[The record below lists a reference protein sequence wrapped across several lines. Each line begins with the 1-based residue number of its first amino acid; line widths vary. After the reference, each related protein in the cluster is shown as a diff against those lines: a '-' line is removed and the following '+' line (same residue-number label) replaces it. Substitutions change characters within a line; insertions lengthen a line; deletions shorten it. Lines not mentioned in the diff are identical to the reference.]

1 VPEWTTRHGA
11 RVDGWRGP
19 SSQAKRDRL
28 AQVYG
33 SDAVALLRAV
43 YHPCATVWLREVPAV
58 QVLRTVLMQN
68 YYLHTDKRGRE
79 VITRREA
86 AF

>member
-1 VPEWTTRHGA
+1 
-11 RVDGWRGP
+11 
-19 SSQAKRDRL
+19 
-28 AQVYG
+28 
-33 SDAVALLRAV
+33 
-43 YHPCATVWLREVPAV
+43 VPAV